1 MMPVLRL
8 LPRYPSMI
16 YPIRFLILILLMAN
30 TPVMAGGKPLPPG
43 TTSSS
48 IVIIGASYARGWQ
61 PTTLAGLKVTNKGAG
76 GEETI
81 QIHSRFP
88 QDVIATKPRAVII
101 WGFINDIFRSQPQQ
115 LEKKLEVSKKNI
127 MAMVDAARRNKI
139 VPILA
144 TEVTIR
150 GPGSV
155 MDSMITWLGDL
166 LGKRSYQSKINEH
179 VISMNSWL
187 REYAEREKIAV
198 LDFQPVLAD
207 DRGYRK
213 KEYASE
219 DGSHL
224 SPAAYTVLTNYAEPK
239 LQQILA
245 QRQQR

>member
-1 MMPVLRL
+1 MTPVTRL
-8 LPRYPSMI
+8 LPQKPGMI
-16 YPIRFLILILLMAN
+16 YLIHFLIFILLMDINPVLAN
-30 TPVMAGGKPLPPG
+30 SNPPPPG
-43 TTSSS
+43 ASSPS
-48 IVIIGASYARGWQ
+48 VVIIGASYARGWQ
-61 PTTLAGLKVTNKGAG
+61 PVTLAGLKVANKGAG

-81 QIHSRFP
+81 QILSRFP
-88 QDVIATKPRAVII
+88 QDVIASRPRAVII

-115 LEKKLEVSKKNI
+115 LEKKLEVSRKNI
-127 MAMVDAARRNKI
+127 MAMVDASRRNKI
-139 VPILA
+139 IPILA

-150 GPGSV
+150 GPGSI
-155 MDSMITWLGDL
+155 MDSMISWLGDL
-166 LGKRSYQSKINEH
+166 LGKRSYQSMINGH

-187 REYAEREKIAV
+187 REYAAREKIAV

-239 LQQILA
+239 LQQFLA